1 MPSKND
7 LSAFKKPAPKSSIL
21 PPANEGQGADHELT
35 PLTPRKRIGRPP
47 KKPSEKRDYKIT
59 LSLTRAEGAK
69 ISQKSGLAG
78 EATYLY
84 DKLLKAGVFN

>member
-21 PPANEGQGADHELT
+21 PPANEGQGADHG
-35 PLTPRKRIGRPP
+35 LTPRKRIGRPP

-84 DKLLKAGVFN
+84 DQLLKAGVFN